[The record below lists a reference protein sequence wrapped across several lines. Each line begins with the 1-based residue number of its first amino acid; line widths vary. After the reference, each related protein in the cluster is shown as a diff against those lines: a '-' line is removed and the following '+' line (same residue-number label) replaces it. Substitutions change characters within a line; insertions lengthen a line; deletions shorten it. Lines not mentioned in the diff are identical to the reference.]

1 LIKNNESF
9 LERICQFE
17 DEAREFKN
25 EINQKE
31 ISLAS
36 AKNEIATKLE
46 EIQALHLRVEE
57 LEQDVSLAQKRLSE
71 MDSLKRKSEVEYI
84 KLSDKNISLE
94 LAKMELEDTLAKKKE
109 LMRVRDDLLSAQ
121 KAVIEKD
128 SLLQE
133 TNTLLLEHIS
143 KTSSE
148 SKQNE
153 AIGGNKGLEKGNE
166 ITSPEITSESPYS
179 LFFQHA
185 IIFIIVLLI
194 IYILRCVFSRLYS
207 SYNEEKNIP
216 NYKIPLNR
224 NQGYAFPIRYAEEPK
239 DRTTSYETSSFRYG

>member
-1 LIKNNESF
+1 
-9 LERICQFE
+9 
-17 DEAREFKN
+17 
-25 EINQKE
+25 
-31 ISLAS
+31 
-36 AKNEIATKLE
+36 
-46 EIQALHLRVEE
+46 
-57 LEQDVSLAQKRLSE
+57 
-71 MDSLKRKSEVEYI
+71 
-84 KLSDKNISLE
+84 
-94 LAKMELEDTLAKKKE
+94 MELEDTLAKKKDE

-133 TNTLLLEHIS
+133 INTLLLEHIL

-194 IYILRCVFSRLYS
+194 IYILRCIFSRLYS
-207 SYNEEKNIP
+207 SYNEEKIFQTIKYP
-216 NYKIPLNR
+216 
-224 NQGYAFPIRYAEEPK
+224 
-239 DRTTSYETSSFRYG
+239 